1 MTPMNLLPLRDRAS
15 VSRRW
20 LVGSWLGLSALGGGG
35 LVAWTLHAQDA
46 SKAHVQAEMARAQ
59 MQLDQLQLQLAQQR
73 KLQLQA
79 QQTHA
84 LWHQV
89 QALRQRA
96 QRLDA
101 LHKVT
106 AQRWPAGVQV
116 QEWRLDGAG
125 WRLQG
130 LADSG
135 GAVQQLL
142 QDLLPLGPWQQAP
155 AVVELA
161 ATPVVSGSNARGLR
175 YVVQARWQETELA
188 PQARSPAPA
197 SAQPLTSV
205 IK

>member
-1 MTPMNLLPLRDRAS
+1 
-15 VSRRW
+15 
-20 LVGSWLGLSALGGGG
+20 
-35 LVAWTLHAQDA
+35 
-46 SKAHVQAEMARAQ
+46 

-84 LWHQV
+84 LWQQV

-116 QEWRLDGAG
+116 LEWRLDGAG

-161 ATPVVSGSNARGLR
+161 ATSVVSGSNARSLR

-188 PQARSPAPA
+188 PHARSPAPA

>member
-1 MTPMNLLPLRDRAS
+1 MTPWNLLPLRDRAS
-15 VSRRW
+15 VLRRW

-35 LVAWTLHAQDA
+35 LVAWTLHTQDA
-46 SKAHVQAEMARAQ
+46 SKVHVQAEMARAQ
-59 MQLDQLQLQLAQQR
+59 LQLDQLQHQLAQQR

-84 LWHQV
+84 LWQQV

-135 GAVQQLL
+135 SAVQQLL

-161 ATPVVSGSNARGLR
+161 ATPAVLGSNARGLR
-175 YVVQARWQETELA
+175 YVVQARWQEAELA
-188 PQARSPAPA
+188 PQARSAAPA

-205 IK
+205 LR